1 MELSSPSVAVD
12 IRAIRF
18 LRETV
23 FIERERH
30 SDRQKTDRDDRQ
42 ETDKRQ
48 TETDR
53 DRQRQTENIQKKTI
67 R

>member
-23 FIERERH
+23 VIERERH
-30 SDRQKTDRDDRQ
+30 SDRQKTDRDRQ
-42 ETDKRQ
+42 RQ

-53 DRQRQTENIQKKTI
+53 EYTKKQ
-67 R
+67 

>member
-30 SDRQKTDRDDRQ
+30 DSGIGFQHKGGVRGRGASPG
-42 ETDKRQ
+42 EGLVVVWVVLGMAF
-48 TETDR
+48 
-53 DRQRQTENIQKKTI
+53 
-67 R
+67 